1 MSAEPAEA
9 PPPPAARLNPFIF
22 PSETTFRFALLV
34 FAVLGANLYVW
45 NWLWIA
51 HGSNERTIAT
61 GYLECETIRPAPELL
76 GINADA
82 YTRAHNVYADCV
94 TDVTG
99 PLAYWMIGGTALLLA
114 VAALILFLFPYW
126 IVRRRGL
133 RPLTREEAPAVVEE
147 LEELAQEAELEE
159 TPSWRWNPLDPS
171 PTGIS
176 FGRPGSHVVA
186 LMGGLV
192 TRQFADPPAFRAVV
206 RHELAHLRNRDVD
219 LTYATLSLWY
229 AFLLVGLLPF
239 AVVVADEGLRTI
251 ISLGWRLLALTVL
264 VYLTRNA
271 VLRAREIFADVRASV
286 PDGEQGA
293 LRRLL
298 GAMPRRAT
306 SLWRGLWRVHPDPH
320 VRLAAVND
328 TRGLFS
334 LGVLAAF
341 GAGVAATV
349 AYDSLVTFVGLYVR
363 DPLSVRLVA
372 ALTAAPL
379 VMGVVG
385 IGVWRGTWAAL
396 TQGRRRPPTW
406 ALALALTAG
415 FLVGPQLA
423 LERAVRPEGN
433 STVLET
439 GLGSGA
445 PWIVLL
451 AVAFVLLLG
460 WVGSS
465 AERWIRA
472 PAGADRPA
480 RAALGGL
487 LLASGVLAVLVAV
500 FNYARDSRSLI
511 GTDTAVDYTP
521 AAGAAWVGPEWLWNV
536 VLDVWTFTL
545 YKEPMIVLGLAALW
559 LVPFAAWLR
568 RKALV
573 SDAPWAFL
581 DGRGSL
587 HIPLLG
593 RVPLEPVR
601 IGLILGAAC
610 VVALIVLRASMRYG
624 FDEDTLDHPGIAS
637 AYTYWVWLIAIGA
650 QAVAGAVA
658 AARMRELPLVG
669 ALAAAFI
676 VAAIASVGIETL
688 PMIGGCVDPLAVR
701 PAPCSWDVAA
711 ESLWL
716 NFRTVAAE
724 GAVAAL
730 AGGLVMLG
738 VQAVLHRRHAPVPA
752 PTA

>member
-9 PPPPAARLNPFIF
+9 SPPPAARLNPFVF
-22 PSETTFRFALLV
+22 PSDTTFRFALLV

-45 NWLWIA
+45 NWLWFA
-51 HGSNERTIAT
+51 NSGRTIAT
-61 GYLECETIRPAPELL
+61 GYLRCETVRPAPELL
-76 GINADA
+76 GIDVDA
-82 YTRAHNVYADCV
+82 YTRAHSAYSDCLANV
-94 TDVTG
+94 TR
-99 PLAYWMIGGTALLLA
+99 PLAWWMIGGTALLLA
-114 VAALILFLFPYW
+114 VAALILLVLPHW
-126 IVRRRGL
+126 IARRRGL
-133 RPLTREEAPAVVEE
+133 RALTKEDAPAVVKE
-147 LEELAQEAELEE
+147 LEELAQEAKLEE

-171 PTGIS
+171 PTGLA
-176 FGRPGSHVVA
+176 FGRPGNHVVA

-229 AFLLVGLLPF
+229 AFLLVGVLPF
-239 AVVVADEGLRTI
+239 AVVAADEGLGTV
-251 ISLGWRLLALTVL
+251 ISLGWRLLALTAL

-293 LRRLL
+293 LRRILA
-298 GAMPRRAT
+298 GMPRRAT

-334 LGVLAAF
+334 LGLLAAF

-349 AYDSLVTFVGLYVR
+349 AYDSLVTFVGLYVG
-363 DPLSVRLVA
+363 DPLSVRLIA

-396 TQGRRRPPTW
+396 AQGRRRPPTW

-439 GLGSGA
+439 ALGSGA

-451 AVAFVLLLG
+451 ALALVLLLG

-472 PAGADRPA
+472 PAGADRPG

-487 LLASGVLAVLVAV
+487 LLASGVLAVVVAV

-511 GTDTAVDYTP
+511 GTDAVVDYAP
-521 AAGAAWVGPEWLWNV
+521 AADAAWVGPEWLWDV
-536 VLDVWTFTL
+536 VLDVWAFTL
-545 YKEPMIVLGLAALW
+545 YDEPMIVLGLAALW

-568 RKALV
+568 RRARV

-581 DGRGSL
+581 EGRGSL
-587 HIPLLG
+587 NIPLLG
-593 RVPLEPVR
+593 RVPLNPVS
-601 IGLILGAAC
+601 IGLVMGSAC
-610 VVALIVLRASMRYG
+610 VVAFIVLRASMRYG
-624 FDEDTLDHPGIAS
+624 FGEDTLDHPGIAS

-658 AARMRELPLVG
+658 AVRMRELPLVG
-669 ALAAAFI
+669 GLAAAFI
-676 VAAIASVGIETL
+676 VAAIAAVGIETL
-688 PMIGGCVDPLAVR
+688 PMIGGCLDPLAVR
-701 PAPCSWDVAA
+701 SSPCRWDVDAG
-711 ESLWL
+711 SLWL
-716 NFRTVAAE
+716 NFRTVVAE

-730 AGGLVMLG
+730 AGGLVVLG